1 MSQLRLFQTSFSK
14 HYRQLRLFRFTDNG
28 LVCWNTKTRHRL
40 TRNFYTDEPIRPNSG
55 RGRYDVPVMILNAA
69 WMEMEED
76 TSFAEIGRRM
86 GYKDRRRASS
96 NSGQSTRVKNLLGI
110 TNVQEYV
117 RYSTAVKALEA
128 MGYVPTDWGV

>member
-1 MSQLRLFQTSFSK
+1 
-14 HYRQLRLFRFTDNG
+14 
-28 LVCWNTKTRHRL
+28 
-40 TRNFYTDEPIRPNSG
+40 
-55 RGRYDVPVMILNAA
+55 MILNAA

-86 GYKDRRRASS
+86 GYKDRRRAG
-96 NSGQSTRVKNLLGI
+96 NGSGQSTRVKNLLGI
-110 TNVQEYV
+110 TSIQNYV